1 VVSALGGRIPC
12 GPVNTAADIAADP
25 HVATR
30 NMILQVDHPA
40 GRTIGIAG
48 SPIKLTGT
56 PATAVVRAPL
66 LGEHTAEVLEELAPR
81 RGDDVPGPATPPA
94 AGQGEDRP

>member
-1 VVSALGGRIPC
+1 
-12 GPVNTAADIAADP
+12 
-25 HVATR
+25 
-30 NMILQVDHPA
+30 MIVQVDHPA

-66 LGEHTAEVLEELAPR
+66 LGEHTAEVLEELARR

-94 AGQGEDRP
+94 AGQGGDRR